1 MAELL
6 LLLLMVEMGEVPLKD
21 ISKKKKSDTEM
32 LTGNLG
38 NSWDVFHE

>member
-1 MAELL
+1 
-6 LLLLMVEMGEVPLKD
+6 MVEMAEVPLKE

-38 NSWDVFHE
+38 NSWDAFDE